1 MIGARSTEPM
11 TALDKEVF
19 RPPRCQLGYGGAG
32 AGRPQ
37 RMQRGRKST
46 QRQRL
51 VSGVIDAANRGGYA
65 SANVT
70 AVITNAGVSRP
81 TFYDYFADRED
92 AFRAAIEDV
101 QAELLAMVEAGL
113 AGQPPQAGAST
124 LVQSLIAYASEKP
137 ERARFLMAESM
148 AGGSAAL
155 QLRDRGV
162 VAIAKALRR
171 AERRAEPAVPVPDL
185 PAEVLVGSIYRVLAT
200 RLRRSEARLTMIGE
214 ELLAWLSAYTRPA
227 AERRWQKLIPGPT
240 PARSPYVPNVPIK
253 MPSVFPP
260 GRPRVSEQE
269 VAENHRLRILYA
281 TARMAEEKGYTE
293 TTVSDIVR
301 LARVDGRAFY
311 RLFADKQD
319 AFSAVHELGFQQVMD
334 VTSRAFFAVQG
345 WPQRS
350 WEGGRALTQ
359 LLQEN
364 PLVAHV
370 GFVEAYAVGP
380 AAVQRIE
387 DSHIAFMF
395 FLQEGL
401 VQRPAAEPVS
411 RVAMEAIVAGVF
423 EIVYLKA
430 RQRGKPQL
438 GAMLP
443 HVAHLWLTP
452 FLGVDEGDA
461 FIERQLSA
469 SKTDG
474 RAPKQ

>member
-1 MIGARSTEPM
+1 M
-11 TALDKEVF
+11 
-19 RPPRCQLGYGGAG
+19 
-32 AGRPQ
+32 
-37 RMQRGRKST
+37 
-46 QRQRL
+46 
-51 VSGVIDAANRGGYA
+51 
-65 SANVT
+65 
-70 AVITNAGVSRP
+70 
-81 TFYDYFADRED
+81 
-92 AFRAAIEDV
+92 
-101 QAELLAMVEAGL
+101 
-113 AGQPPQAGAST
+113 
-124 LVQSLIAYASEKP
+124 
-137 ERARFLMAESM
+137 
-148 AGGSAAL
+148 
-155 QLRDRGV
+155 
-162 VAIAKALRR
+162 
-171 AERRAEPAVPVPDL
+171 PD
-185 PAEVLVGSIYRVLAT
+185 
-200 RLRRSEARLTMIGE
+200 
-214 ELLAWLSAYTRPA
+214 
-227 AERRWQKLIPGPT
+227 
-240 PARSPYVPNVPIK
+240 VPIQQ

-293 TTVSDIVR
+293 TTVSDIAR

-334 VTSRAFFAVQG
+334 VTSRAFFAADG

-401 VQRPAAEPVS
+401 MQRPEAEPVS

-438 GAMLP
+438 AAMLP
-443 HVAHLWLTP
+443 HVAHLWLSP
-452 FLGVDEGDA
+452 FLGVAESDA

-469 SKTDG
+469 SEA
-474 RAPKQ
+474 RERPQ